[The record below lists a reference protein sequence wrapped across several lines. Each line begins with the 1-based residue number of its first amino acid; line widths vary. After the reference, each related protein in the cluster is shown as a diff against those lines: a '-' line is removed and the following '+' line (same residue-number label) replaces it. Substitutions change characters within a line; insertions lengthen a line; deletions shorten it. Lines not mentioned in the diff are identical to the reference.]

1 MGFPPFLNLSTK
13 LSTAALVGQTTK
25 TALKEEFM
33 FQNVAYWPTVYRT
46 GISPTLP
53 NTFLLLS
60 TFLNKIYSPFSIV
73 TLYFLILYLRIL
85 LKSWIH
91 AGITQE
97 YFQRESREFVFKQV
111 EDWRYLVAKNF
122 VLFTPQYKRNYQI
135 FSSPIKDRAQQTYI

>member
-1 MGFPPFLNLSTK
+1 MLRIPQIHFFFL
-13 LSTAALVGQTTK
+13 
-25 TALKEEFM
+25 TALTAQTATTEEFM

-97 YFQRESREFVFKQV
+97 CFQRTMREFVFKNASQGLFKV
-111 EDWRYLVAKNF
+111 SIELVAKNF
-122 VLFTPQYKRNYQI
+122 VLFTLKYKRNYQI
-135 FSSPIKDRAQQTYI
+135 FSSPIKGRAQYM